1 MQGFSELFEPRCDM
15 TAFGRKAP
23 TVILRRAHNWN
34 YIAAA
39 ETRTESPICEI
50 GPCGFLAEWS
60 RLSCC
65 GFGSS
70 EFSDDPKLLHQA

>member
-1 MQGFSELFEPRCDM
+1 M
-15 TAFGRKAP
+15 TGITSLPQKQERK
-23 TVILRRAHNWN
+23 
-34 YIAAA
+34 
-39 ETRTESPICEI
+39 SPICEI

-65 GFGSS
+65 GFGFS